1 MVAGGRVIKEG
12 IEESGEMRREM
23 IGRIY
28 ENKGRS
34 RKGKEREE

>member
-1 MVAGGRVIKEG
+1 MVAGGRFIKEG
-12 IEESGEMRREM
+12 IEGSGEMRREM
-23 IGRIY
+23 IGRIH